1 VEKFRRPDLMT
12 LEYQATVEDPVMYT
26 KPWTTDFRV
35 KFRPGWDLL
44 EYVCLENNKDL
55 AHLDTNSPK

>member
-1 VEKFRRPDLMT
+1 
-12 LEYQATVEDPVMYT
+12 LEYQATVEDSVMYT

-55 AHLDTNSPK
+55 AHLDTNGPK